1 MIEGIRRRFRPV
13 ETDPWDA
20 DRQLGSE
27 ASETTELPTDAAVLV
42 AATHARGEFSPE
54 GADRPDYYTA
64 LVNNAIENG
73 GRLGDHTI
81 SVPWLRMILA
91 GLEMRRIEPETM
103 WYDFEAEGNLSNS
116 PVEIPRYED
125 LFPGERDVPARMS

>member
-1 MIEGIRRRFRPV
+1 
-13 ETDPWDA
+13 
-20 DRQLGSE
+20 
-27 ASETTELPTDAAVLV
+27 
-42 AATHARGEFSPE
+42 
-54 GADRPDYYTA
+54 
-64 LVNNAIENG
+64 
-73 GRLGDHTI
+73 
-81 SVPWLRMILA
+81 MILA